1 MKQHL
6 LLVTLAAGILGVTPL
21 AWSAPEALDRVLYG
35 QGALAYSSGVILQ
48 SLPIDGTVSRITG
61 DNQTTGNRRLLAK
74 GDTFYLTVEHP
85 EETSPG
91 DYFTVYQQIQEIR
104 HPRDAGFLGNLF
116 TMSGLLE
123 VVESSVNPVTVKVL
137 TSYGAMYP
145 GDPVMRFVAPPEPDP
160 EARPPEG
167 AEGTIVHLT
176 PNRTLIAQRHVV
188 YIDWGSQ
195 DGIIRGDRLEVF
207 RDTEGLPRR
216 VIGELKVLGVGEK
229 ASSALITRSKYHYLR
244 GDQFV
249 LKVSVPRPNAQAAV
263 GSVQASRSVD
273 GLEDRKLT
281 VGGLVDQLHFDTG
294 RIVIRPEGM
303 RMLEQ
308 VTELL
313 KKADDNQVR
322 VEGHTDDV
330 EIGPTLK
337 KTYPTNWELSQARA
351 AEVVRYL
358 VEEGGLDRGILS
370 SVGHADTQPVA
381 TNATEAGR
389 QKNRRVEILL
399 SSFDPSAYG
408 QGMPGEA
415 AGEPKAEEAS
425 AESDEEAGTID
436 EAAAETEPS
445 EGEGGEAVAEEG
457 SEATEPDGMSW
468 IQEIQERVGLLD
480 SEASEAVAEEGSE
493 ATEPDGK
500 SWMQEIQEMADLL
513 DSEASEAVAEE
524 TPVTPEPTRAR
535 AAVEPEVEGPDAL
548 DELDLGVDPLDG
560 EDVTEEASVTQKPQ
574 KPSSTA
580 RPKDTRSFRELE
592 EVGLL
597 PPAPDILP
605 NVSLLGK

>member
-6 LLVTLAAGILGVTPL
+6 LLVTLAAGILGVPPL

-35 QGALAYSSGVILQ
+35 QGALAYASGVIIQ
-48 SLPIDGTVSRITG
+48 NLPLDGTVSRITG

-85 EETSPG
+85 EETSLG
-91 DYFTVYQQIQEIR
+91 DYFTVYQQVQEIR
-104 HPRDAGFLGNLF
+104 HPRDAGFIGNLF

-123 VVESSVNPVTVKVL
+123 VVEGGVNPVTVKVL

-145 GDPVMRFVAPPEPDP
+145 GDAVMRFVAPPEPDP
-160 EARPPEG
+160 AARPPAG

-216 VIGELKVLGVGEK
+216 VIGELTVLGVGEK
-229 ASSALITRSKYHYLR
+229 ASSALITQSKYHYLR

-249 LKVSVPRPNAQAAV
+249 LKGSVPRPNAQAAV
-263 GSVQASRSVD
+263 GPVQASLGPEGSDQASRDSAQASRSVD
-273 GLEDRKLT
+273 GLEDGKLT

-313 KKADDNQVR
+313 KKADDNQIR

-358 VEEGGLDRGILS
+358 VEAGGLDRAALS

-399 SSFDPSAYG
+399 SSFDPSANG
-408 QGMPGEA
+408 KDMAGEA
-415 AGEPKAEEAS
+415 AGEPEAEEAS
-425 AESDEEAGTID
+425 AESDAEAGTID

-445 EGEGGEAVAEEG
+445 EGEGGKAVAEEG
-457 SEATEPDGMSW
+457 SEATEPGGMSW
-468 IQEIQERVGLLD
+468 MQEMVDLLD
-480 SEASEAVAEEGSE
+480 REMQELGELFDSEPTSKAVAEE
-493 ATEPDGK
+493 A
-500 SWMQEIQEMADLL
+500 
-513 DSEASEAVAEE
+513 
-524 TPVTPEPTRAR
+524 PVTPEPTQAR

-548 DELDLGVDPLDG
+548 DDVDLEVDPLDG
-560 EDVTEEASVTQKPQ
+560 EDLTEEASVTPEPQ
-574 KPSSTA
+574 KPRSTA
-580 RPKDTRSFRELE
+580 RLKDTRSFRELE
-592 EVGLL
+592 EIGLL

-605 NVSLLGK
+605 DVSLFTN

>member
-1 MKQHL
+1 MKQYL
-6 LLVTLAAGILGVTPL
+6 LLVTLAAGILGGTPF

-35 QGALAYSSGVILQ
+35 QDALAYSSGVIIQ
-48 SLPIDGTVSRITG
+48 NLPLDGTVNRITG

-91 DYFTVYQQIQEIR
+91 DYFTVYQQVQEIR
-104 HPRDAGFLGNLF
+104 HPRDAGFIGNLF

-123 VVESSVNPVTVKVL
+123 VVESGANPVTVKVL

-145 GDPVMRFVAPPEPDP
+145 GDSVMRFVAPSEPDP
-160 EARPPEG
+160 AARPAEG

-216 VIGELKVLGVGEK
+216 VIGELTVLRVGEK
-229 ASSALITRSKYHYLR
+229 ASSALVTQSKYHYLR

-249 LKVSVPRPNAQAAV
+249 LKGSVPRPNAQAAV
-263 GSVQASRSVD
+263 GPVQASLGPEGSDQASRDSAQASRSVD
-273 GLEDRKLT
+273 GLEDGKLT

-294 RIVIRPEGM
+294 RIVIRPKGM

-313 KKADDNQVR
+313 KKADDNQIR

-358 VEEGGLDRGILS
+358 VEKGGLDRATLS

-381 TNATEAGR
+381 TNATDAGR
-389 QKNRRVEILL
+389 QKNRRVEILF
-399 SSFDPSAYG
+399 SSFDPSANG
-408 QGMPGEA
+408 QDMAGEA
-415 AGEPKAEEAS
+415 AGEPEAEEAS
-425 AESDEEAGTID
+425 AESDAEAGTID
-436 EAAAETEPS
+436 EAAAETERS
-445 EGEGGEAVAEEG
+445 EGEGSEAVTEEG

-468 IQEIQERVGLLD
+468 
-480 SEASEAVAEEGSE
+480 
-493 ATEPDGK
+493 
-500 SWMQEIQEMADLL
+500 MQEMVDLL
-513 DSEASEAVAEE
+513 DREMQELGELLDGEASKAVVEEA
-524 TPVTPEPTRAR
+524 PVTPEPMQAH

-548 DELDLGVDPLDG
+548 DEVDLEVDPLDG
-560 EDVTEEASVTQKPQ
+560 EDLTEEASVTPEPQ
-574 KPSSTA
+574 KPRSTA
-580 RPKDTRSFRELE
+580 RLKDTRSFRELE

-597 PPAPDILP
+597 PPASDILP
-605 NVSLLGK
+605 DVSLFTN